1 MEALGVTRDNG
12 KLYWHGR
19 EMAEEVIREFIAAAD
34 VKDAYPFL
42 FRIPELG
49 LRVYHFDYDIEQD
62 GFHIKLYCNGVYDL
76 VDIRYFMQSDGAEYF
91 VAHNNIE
98 FVGDEDDI
106 DDIPDIQPQLNCLA
120 DLAANKQRVRELERD
135 NAEMAARITA
145 LNETIA
151 ALQADIAER
160 KLRPGGEEY
169 EAARE
174 RFTTQTYE

>member
-1 MEALGVTRDNG
+1 MEALGVTQNNG

-34 VKDAYPFL
+34 VRETFPFL
-42 FRIPELG
+42 LRIMELG
-49 LRVYHFDYDIEQD
+49 LRVYHFDYDVEQD
-62 GFHIKLYCNGVYDL
+62 GFHIILYCSGVYDL
-76 VDIRYFMQSDGAEYF
+76 VDIRYFMQSDGTEYF
-91 VAHNNIE
+91 IAHNNIE
-98 FVGDEDDI
+98 CVGDKDDI

-120 DLAANKQRVRELERD
+120 DLAVNKRRVSELERD